1 MITAPTAWHFMPCS
15 LFLTL
20 VILGCSSKA
29 APQRGHLMNLDEAG
43 KRLAELAQQPLRPY
57 STRDFGREQ
66 FSEARSVVIQND
78 ESMTRS
84 IEIVESLRSE
94 LGPGLVVFI
103 GCNYSL
109 KQPPEPGNEIV
120 VGLGKDQFDILR
132 IAATDAANYDMSTE
146 DLIKKLLEYDKKY
159 GIEILQ
165 AGTDTVLFRLKS
177 LPTNVRAFSEDVYKF
192 CPDIV
197 DQGVETID
205 ALQKI
210 VAEEKMVA
218 LWWD

>member
-1 MITAPTAWHFMPCS
+1 
-15 LFLTL
+15 
-20 VILGCSSKA
+20 
-29 APQRGHLMNLDEAG
+29 MNLNEAG
-43 KRLAELAQQPLRPY
+43 KRLAEIAQQPLRPY

-66 FSEARSVVIQND
+66 FVEARSVVIEDDLSIQ
-78 ESMTRS
+78 RS
-84 IEIVESLRSE
+84 LNIVDSLRSE
-94 LGPGLVVFI
+94 LGPGLVAFV
-103 GCNYSL
+103 GCTHHSL
-109 KQPPEPGNEIV
+109 KRPREPGNEIV

-132 IAATDAANYDMSTE
+132 IAATDAANYDISTE
-146 DLIKKLLEYDKKY
+146 DLIKKLIEYDNKY

-177 LPTNVRAFSEDVYKF
+177 LPTNVRAFSEDVYQF